1 MYLIARSVKTVSR
14 TKKKLHQ
21 LHDIINLSNRDIIT
35 ETWLNDKVNDREL
48 LPSSSYTV
56 FRRDRQD
63 VRGDVIV
70 VWGEGYH
77 CRCPMFDKSMDATN
91 ASGHD
96 LDRGVLPGQQAVVR
110 CRNSVKVEDFLNS
123 FFIHS
128 IFVQTLSDMCVLLSP
143 VRQGAAIQ
151 PRG

>member
-1 MYLIARSVKTVSR
+1 
-14 TKKKLHQ
+14 
-21 LHDIINLSNRDIIT
+21 
-35 ETWLNDKVNDREL
+35 
-48 LPSSSYTV
+48 
-56 FRRDRQD
+56 
-63 VRGDVIV
+63 
-70 VWGEGYH
+70 
-77 CRCPMFDKSMDATN
+77 MFDKSMDATN
-91 ASGHD
+91 ASGPD

-110 CRNSVKVEDFLNS
+110 RRNSVKVEDFLNS